1 MNLIKKIIM
10 NTEKWIIYDVESGEP
25 IEVSKAVYDRY
36 TSLLSEFKSSL
47 KDEKIGEAV
56 FLGTAGDLDN
66 NTDYKD
72 LFTNPDNYNLK

>member
-25 IEVSKAVYDRY
+25 IEVSKAVYDMY

-47 KDEKIGEAV
+47 KDEKIGKAV
-56 FLGTAGDLDN
+56 FLGTSSDLDN
-66 NTDYKD
+66 NYR
-72 LFTNPDNYNLK
+72 L